1 MAPKPPHV
9 RSAPA
14 EPWRFSGVVTPNVRA
29 APAEPWRPSIVVW
42 YDRRAMAQRLPELIG
57 RAMIDPD
64 FLADLQR
71 APETILAQYELSAD
85 ERSTVL
91 RALARLAQTPTG
103 QRAQAF
109 QSALIRR
116 VST

>member
-1 MAPKPPHV
+1 MPL
-9 RSAPA
+9 
-14 EPWRFSGVVTPNVRA
+14 
-29 APAEPWRPSIVVW
+29 W

-64 FLADLQR
+64 FLAELQR
-71 APETILAQYELSAD
+71 SPESILAQYDLSAD
-85 ERSTVL
+85 ERTTVL
-91 RALARLAQTPTG
+91 RALDRLAHAPAG

>member
-1 MAPKPPHV
+1 
-9 RSAPA
+9 
-14 EPWRFSGVVTPNVRA
+14 
-29 APAEPWRPSIVVW
+29 
-42 YDRRAMAQRLPELIG
+42 MAQRLPELIG

-71 APETILAQYELSAD
+71 APETILGQYELSAD

-103 QRAQAF
+103 QRAQEF
-109 QSALIRR
+109 HSALIRR
-116 VST
+116 VAT